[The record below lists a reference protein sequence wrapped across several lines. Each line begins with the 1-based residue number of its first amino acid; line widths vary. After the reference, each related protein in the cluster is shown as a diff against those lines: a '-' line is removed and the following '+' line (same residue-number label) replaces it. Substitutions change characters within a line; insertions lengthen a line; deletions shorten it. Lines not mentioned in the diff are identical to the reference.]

1 MYSSDHILI
10 PVRKPHSTAIL
21 SGKETILLKK
31 GAYPA
36 YIKKIVWFYE
46 AGKDGARK
54 IIGSA
59 RLSGIFYFDCL
70 EKDYEQCDILHKAG
84 KTLDEA
90 KKMMPCLGWE
100 LRDVQEM
107 PRYVSLK
114 EIFVRDAP
122 KTYMYLSERQ
132 SDMLTLISNARE

>member
-1 MYSSDHILI
+1 M
-10 PVRKPHSTAIL
+10 
-21 SGKETILLKK
+21 KK
-31 GAYPA
+31 GTCPA

-70 EKDYEQCDILHKAG
+70 EKDYEQYDILHKTG
-84 KTLDEA
+84 MTLDEVE
-90 KKMMPCLGWE
+90 KMMPCLGWE
-100 LRDVQEM
+100 LRDVQET

-122 KTYMYLSERQ
+122 KTYMYLSEKQ
-132 SDMLTLISNARE
+132 SDMLTLISNAQE

>member
-1 MYSSDHILI
+1 MSSSDHILI

-31 GAYPA
+31 GTYPA

-70 EKDYEQCDILHKAG
+70 EKDYEQYDILHKTG
-84 KTLDEA
+84 KTLDEV
-90 KKMMPCLGWE
+90 KK
-100 LRDVQEM
+100 M